1 VTALELEE
9 IQPDISIA
17 ELEKRWG
24 ISRNALKA
32 RAKALGIELQRKGPT
47 LTTWPGDRV
56 ADGDRLHAHCKEGGS
71 LASFP
76 GAVSV
81 TPQASSDSSQLAVTP
96 GLSLTPQ
103 GVTDSSQLAVLAAA
117 LAGAMPSPP
126 ADPLQRARG
135 LAETA
140 DAGLV
145 LTATDLGALLGHGVT
160 SWRDGHL
167 AYGYRFS
174 RHKQG
179 TQVLW
184 TVTRAV
190 TAAPDTTQ
198 TPPARSVGF
207 LAEPPVAARQ
217 TINVSAVALPG
228 ARQQKAP
235 AVTGAFDSEQLGVS
249 SSPSRFCCLFF
260 SDELMAAGDGGGN
273 LAISD
278 LRLAL

>member
-1 VTALELEE
+1 MTALELEE

-17 ELEKRWG
+17 ELERRWG

-47 LTTWPGDRV
+47 LTVWPGDRI
-56 ADGDRLHAHCKEGGS
+56 ADGDRLDEHCKAGGA

-76 GAVSV
+76 GAVGRH
-81 TPQASSDSSQLAVTP
+81 LAVTP
-96 GLSLTPQ
+96 QDGSDTQLSVTPQ

-117 LAGAMPSPP
+117 IAGAMQSPP

-135 LAETA
+135 LAEAA

-198 TPPARSVGF
+198 TPAARTVGF
-207 LAEPPVAARQ
+207 LADPPVAARQ
-217 TINVSAVALPG
+217 MINVSAVALP
-228 ARQQKAP
+228 
-235 AVTGAFDSEQLGVS
+235 AF
-249 SSPSRFCCLFF
+249 
-260 SDELMAAGDGGGN
+260 
-273 LAISD
+273 
-278 LRLAL
+278 